1 MQSHL
6 RILITNRKDS
16 FMAEEMRLVAT
27 MDSACRVMAL
37 ANSSQRSLTPPS
49 QPPRIAVP
57 AQFARPTSMT
67 LGQLAQSKPGGV
79 K

>member
-1 MQSHL
+1 MRSHL
-6 RILITNRKDS
+6 RILATNGREN

-27 MDSACRVMAL
+27 MDSVCRVMAL

-57 AQFARPTSMT
+57 AQFAQPASMT

>member
-1 MQSHL
+1 MLRHL
-6 RILITNRKDS
+6 QILTTNGKGS
-16 FMAEEMRLVAT
+16 FMVEEMRLVAT

-49 QPPRIAVP
+49 QPTRIAVP
-57 AQFARPTSMT
+57 AQFVQPASMT
-67 LGQLAQSKPGGV
+67 LGQLARSKPGGV